1 MSEYI
6 GNLPA
11 ANPSPRIMGGVI
23 KWYEGDTF
31 ELYVVFELEDQDG
44 EAITIQPG
52 HTVEFV
58 FKNKKREQVYS
69 VVFENIEDNCVKLDF
84 DKKTSELFPK
94 GQYTYDV
101 YYNGA
106 ERKTLA
112 NDAPVLVE

>member
-6 GNLPA
+6 GNLPS

-31 ELYVVFELEDQDG
+31 TLCVDIELTDQDG
-44 EAITIQPG
+44 EEIVIQPG

-58 FKNKKREQVYS
+58 FKDKKREEVYS
-69 VVFENIEDNCVKLDF
+69 VVFDSIENNCVKLDF
-84 DKKTSELFPK
+84 DANTSKLFPK

-112 NDAPVLVE
+112 NEAPILVE